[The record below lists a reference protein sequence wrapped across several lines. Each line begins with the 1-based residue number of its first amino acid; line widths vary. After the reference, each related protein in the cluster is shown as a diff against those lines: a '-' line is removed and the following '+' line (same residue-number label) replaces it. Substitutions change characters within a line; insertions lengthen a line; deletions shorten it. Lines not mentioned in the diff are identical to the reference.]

1 MNWPRS
7 HRVTEQPGRTP
18 PQRGG
23 PLVQNDVDASRSV
36 RGRPASAPFCASGC
50 RPAVPAD
57 GRPGCPALV
66 SPLCLGG
73 SVATYSS
80 SGVLRVLV
88 PSWHTIDAWPKR
100 AIRTRGSRNLLHQLT
115 GPQPARKSSSPRPVF
130 RAHAAR
136 RPKPSCDGGPEA
148 RRDGSASHLI
158 STHGCP
164 PACWR
169 PSPDNDGEAAARLA
183 RTS

>member
-23 PLVQNDVDASRSV
+23 PLTQDDLDRGRSV
-36 RGRPASAPFCASGC
+36 RGGLRPRRSARAAVGRLC
-50 RPAVPAD
+50 RPTCDLVV
-57 GRPGCPALV
+57 GRLR
-66 SPLCLGG
+66 LGG

-80 SGVLRVLV
+80 GVLRAFV
-88 PSWHTIDAWPKR
+88 PSWHTIDAWPRR
-100 AIRTRGSRNLLHQLT
+100 AIRTKRSRNLLHQVA
-115 GPQPARKSSSPRPVF
+115 GPQPARKSSSPRLVF
-130 RAHAAR
+130 RARAAR

-158 STHGCP
+158 STDACP

-169 PSPDNDGEAAARLA
+169 ASPGNDGEAAARLA
-183 RTS
+183 RMS